1 MLLVA
6 RRGAFLACGFVALRA
21 VPALRLVVFLLAALR
36 PAGALPVTFRL
47 GGALALGFR
56 LVGAFFAADFFAW
69 GLPREAA
76 PPPWLLPE
84 LFFREE
90 LAEPVFLG

>member
-1 MLLVA
+1 MLLV
-6 RRGAFLACGFVALRA
+6 
-21 VPALRLVVFLLAALR
+21 ALRLVVFLLADLR
-36 PAGALPVTFRL
+36 AAGALPETFPL
-47 GGALALGFR
+47 GRALALGFR
-56 LVGAFFAADFFAW
+56 LIGAFFAADFLAW
-69 GLPREAA
+69 ALPREAA

>member
-6 RRGAFLACGFVALRA
+6 RRGAFLACGFVRLRG
-21 VPALRLVVFLLAALR
+21 VPALRLVVFLLAARR
-36 PAGALPVTFRL
+36 PA
-47 GGALALGFR
+47 GALALGFR
-56 LVGAFFAADFFAW
+56 LIGAFFAW
-69 GLPREAA
+69 GFPREAA

-90 LAEPVFLG
+90 LAEPVFRG